1 MDKLSVIYNAIVDK
15 LNLEMRYG
23 GLFEGFKLYEEMP
36 RTESLFFPCIILIRQ
51 PVGITSRMFGG
62 GYINTTQI
70 ILDLAFKE
78 KKGQIQLGA
87 EKYNSESLV
96 SLYEA
101 RCKVLAETLTL
112 PEEVMVA
119 DIDYRAER
127 HYPEEKN
134 QELFGLSFYMTIQ
147 YYEDVEDERSR
158 VV

>member
-1 MDKLSVIYNAIVDK
+1 MDKLSVIYNAIVDQ
-15 LNLEMRYG
+15 LELEMKYG
-23 GLFEGFKLYEEMP
+23 GMFEGFKLYQEMP

-51 PVGITSRMFGG
+51 PVGIASRMFGG
-62 GYINTTQI
+62 GYINTAQI

-78 KKGQIQLGA
+78 KKAQVQLGA
-87 EKYNSESLV
+87 EKYITESLV

-101 RCKVLAETLTL
+101 RCKILAETLDI
-112 PEEVMVA
+112 PDEVIVS
-119 DIDYRAER
+119 DVDYRSER

-134 QELFGLSFYMTIQ
+134 QELYGLSFYMTIQ